1 MRQRQAPAPGIGG
14 RARLQKGDITGFFLL
29 FLVIL
34 AVCAAA
40 TWNAS
45 KLRTAINASTRSYV
59 SDVSYQLASD
69 IDFRL
74 EKNIL
79 DLESLADSLI
89 ALSPDDNASQTIQ
102 SFLTRKANLLGF
114 TSLAV
119 LGTQGRICR
128 TDNFPLT
135 AEEMQQLRGV
145 KTALQGENSVSFL
158 LQESVLY
165 SIPIWKDGQVV
176 GVLGGVRD
184 KANMQALIQTGSF
197 SNRCLTCI
205 IDTIGDVVISPSEVE
220 PFLQLDD
227 IFLKESDSQ
236 AARDIEKMRRDIR
249 ASHSGVFFF
258 TSSDESR
265 LVLSYVPLSSYDWV
279 LLTLVPADLI
289 SQETDQ
295 YIAQS
300 FLILGA
306 IVILFLVILLYLI
319 RLYRRHYR
327 QLAQVA
333 LRDSVTGGMNNAA
346 FQLRAE
352 ELLRAAPANSYSVAL
367 LNIHNF
373 KLINENFGSGEGN
386 RTLCRVMRVLEAHLQ
401 EQEAAARADADNFFL
416 CLRQSDPQ
424 VVRQRLQE
432 LVDAINSFDEDGR
445 VPYRLAFQR
454 GAYLVDDPELEITV
468 IQDRVKTA
476 CRASTD
482 DEGACVFYDAALTQ
496 QLQRERDL
504 SALFDRSLENG
515 DFQVLFQPKVW
526 LESNRVG
533 GAEALVRWNHPQQG
547 VIPPSDFI
555 PLFERSQKICR
566 LDLYVFEQV
575 CKTMR
580 RWLEEGRPP
589 LPISV
594 NLSRQHFKRPDFLEE
609 FREIAQRWQVPTH
622 LIELELTES
631 ILFDDRGIAYV
642 REQIEAIHRMGFRF
656 SLDDF
661 GAGYSSLGL
670 LMEFDVDVLKLDRR
684 FFLHVQ
690 KERTRDVVSAVTNLA
705 RQIGAHTVAE
715 GIETS
720 QQLEFLRAVHCDLVQ
735 GYIYSPPL
743 PIAAFEDWVRN
754 WEAR

>member
-14 RARLQKGDITGFFLL
+14 RARLQKGDIARFFLL
-29 FLVIL
+29 FLVVF
-34 AVCAAA
+34 AVCIAAI
-40 TWNAS
+40 WNAS
-45 KLRTAINASTRSYV
+45 KLRTAINDSTRSYV
-59 SDVSYQLASD
+59 SDVSQQLAND

-74 EKNIL
+74 KKNIL

-89 ALSPDDNASQTIQ
+89 ALSPDDNASQAIQ

-119 LGTQGRICR
+119 LGTQGQICR

-135 AEEMQQLRGV
+135 AEEMQQLKGV
-145 KTALQGENSVSFL
+145 QTALQGKNGVSFL
-158 LQESVLY
+158 VQESVLY

-197 SNRCLTCI
+197 SSRCLTCI

-236 AARDIEKMRRDIR
+236 AARDIEKMRRDIQ
-249 ASHSGVFFF
+249 ASRSGVFFF
-258 TSSDESR
+258 TSDESR

-306 IVILFLVILLYLI
+306 IGILFLVILLYLI

-401 EQEAAARADADNFFL
+401 EQEAAARGDADNFFL
-416 CLRQSDPQ
+416 CLRESDPQ

-432 LVDAINSFDEDGR
+432 LVDGINTFDEGDGA
-445 VPYRLAFQR
+445 PYHLSFQR
-454 GAYLVDDPELEITV
+454 GAYLVDDRELEITV

-482 DEGACVFYDAALTQ
+482 DEGTCVFYDAALTQ

-504 SALFDRSLENG
+504 NALFDHSLENG
-515 DFQVLFQPKVW
+515 DFQVFFQPKVW
-526 LESNRVG
+526 LEDARIG

-575 CKTMR
+575 CKTIR
-580 RWLEEGRPP
+580 RWLDQGRPP

-594 NLSRQHFKRPDFLEE
+594 NLSRQHFKRPDFLVE
-609 FREIAQRWQVPTH
+609 FQEIAARWQVPTH
-622 LIELELTES
+622 FIELELTES
-631 ILFDDRGIAYV
+631 ILFDDRGIAHV
-642 REQIEAIHRMGFRF
+642 KEQIETMHRMGFRC

-661 GAGYSSLGL
+661 GTGYSSLGL
-670 LMEFDVDVLKLDRR
+670 LMEFDVDVVKLDRR
-684 FFLHVQ
+684 FFRHVQ

-715 GIETS
+715 GIETP

>member
-14 RARLQKGDITGFFLL
+14 RARLQKGDIARFFLL
-29 FLVIL
+29 FLVVF
-34 AVCAAA
+34 AVCIAAI
-40 TWNAS
+40 WNAS
-45 KLRTAINASTRSYV
+45 KLRTAINDSTRSYV
-59 SDVSYQLASD
+59 SDVSQQLAND

-74 EKNIL
+74 KKNIL

-119 LGTQGRICR
+119 LGTQGQICR

-135 AEEMQQLRGV
+135 AEEMQQLKGV
-145 KTALQGENSVSFL
+145 QTALQGKNGVSFL
-158 LQESVLY
+158 VQESVLY

-197 SNRCLTCI
+197 SSRCLTCI

-236 AARDIEKMRRDIR
+236 AARDIEKMRRDIQ
-249 ASHSGVFFF
+249 ASRSGVFFF
-258 TSSDESR
+258 TSDESR

-306 IVILFLVILLYLI
+306 IGILFLVILLYLI

-401 EQEAAARADADNFFL
+401 EQEAAARGDADNFFL
-416 CLRQSDPQ
+416 CLRESDPQ

-432 LVDAINSFDEDGR
+432 LVDGINTFDEGDGA
-445 VPYRLAFQR
+445 PYHLSFQR
-454 GAYLVDDPELEITV
+454 GAYLVDDRELEITV

-482 DEGACVFYDAALTQ
+482 DEGTCVFYDAALTQ

-504 SALFDRSLENG
+504 NALFDHSLENG
-515 DFQVLFQPKVW
+515 DFQVFFQPKVW
-526 LESNRVG
+526 LEDARIG

-575 CKTMR
+575 CKTIR
-580 RWLEEGRPP
+580 RWLDQGRPP

-594 NLSRQHFKRPDFLEE
+594 NLSRQHFKRPDFLVE
-609 FREIAQRWQVPTH
+609 FQEIAARWQVPTH
-622 LIELELTES
+622 FIELELTES
-631 ILFDDRGIAYV
+631 ILFDDRSIAHV
-642 REQIEAIHRMGFRF
+642 KEQIETMHRMGFRC

-670 LMEFDVDVLKLDRR
+670 LMEFDVDVVKLDRR
-684 FFLHVQ
+684 FFRHVQ
-690 KERTRDVVSAVTNLA
+690 KERPRDVVSAVTNLA

-715 GIETS
+715 GIETP

>member
-14 RARLQKGDITGFFLL
+14 RARLQKGDIARFFLL
-29 FLVIL
+29 FLVVF
-34 AVCAAA
+34 AVCIAAI
-40 TWNAS
+40 WNAS
-45 KLRTAINASTRSYV
+45 KLRTAINDSTRSYV
-59 SDVSYQLASD
+59 SDVSQQLAND

-74 EKNIL
+74 KKNIL

-119 LGTQGRICR
+119 LGTQGQICR

-135 AEEMQQLRGV
+135 AEEMQQLKGV
-145 KTALQGENSVSFL
+145 QTALQGKNGVSFL
-158 LQESVLY
+158 VQESVLY

-197 SNRCLTCI
+197 SSRCLTCI

-236 AARDIEKMRRDIR
+236 AARDIEKMRRDIQ
-249 ASHSGVFFF
+249 ASRSGVFFF
-258 TSSDESR
+258 TSDESR

-306 IVILFLVILLYLI
+306 IGILFLVILLYLI

-401 EQEAAARADADNFFL
+401 EQEAAARGDADNFFL
-416 CLRQSDPQ
+416 CLRESDPQ

-432 LVDAINSFDEDGR
+432 LVDGINTFDEGDGA
-445 VPYRLAFQR
+445 PYHLSFQR
-454 GAYLVDDPELEITV
+454 GAYLVDDRELEITV

-482 DEGACVFYDAALTQ
+482 DEGTCVFYDAALTQ

-504 SALFDRSLENG
+504 NALFDHSLENG
-515 DFQVLFQPKVW
+515 DFQVFFQPKVW
-526 LESNRVG
+526 LEDARIG

-575 CKTMR
+575 YKTIR
-580 RWLEEGRPP
+580 RWLDQGRPP

-594 NLSRQHFKRPDFLEE
+594 NLSRQHFKRPDFLVE
-609 FREIAQRWQVPTH
+609 FQEIAARWQVPTH
-622 LIELELTES
+622 FIELELTES
-631 ILFDDRGIAYV
+631 ILFDDRGIAHV
-642 REQIEAIHRMGFRF
+642 KEQIETMHRMGFRC

-670 LMEFDVDVLKLDRR
+670 LMEFDVDVVKLDRR
-684 FFLHVQ
+684 FFRHVQ

-715 GIETS
+715 GIETP

>member
-1 MRQRQAPAPGIGG
+1 MKQRQAPAPEVGSW
-14 RARLQKGDITGFFLL
+14 ARLQKGDIARFFLL
-29 FLVIL
+29 FLVVF
-34 AVCAAA
+34 AVCIAAI
-40 TWNAS
+40 WNAS
-45 KLRTAINASTRSYV
+45 KLRTAINDSTRSYV
-59 SDVSYQLASD
+59 SDVSHQLSND

-74 EKNIL
+74 ERNIL

-89 ALSPDDNASQTIQ
+89 ALSPDDDATQVIQ

-114 TSLAV
+114 TSLAA
-119 LGTQGRICR
+119 LGTQGQMYQ

-135 AEEMQQLRGV
+135 AEEMQQLKGV
-145 KTALQGENSVSFL
+145 QTALQGKNGVSFL
-158 LQESVLY
+158 VQESILY

-205 IDTIGDVVISPSEVE
+205 IDTTGNVVISPSNAD

-227 IFLKESDSQ
+227 IFLDESDSQ
-236 AARDIEKMRRDIR
+236 VVEDIEKMQKDIQSSR
-249 ASHSGVFFF
+249 SGAFFF
-258 TSSDESR
+258 TAADQNR

-289 SQETDQ
+289 SQETDL
-295 YIAQS
+295 YITQS

-306 IVILFLVILLYLI
+306 IGILFLVILLYLI

-352 ELLRAAPANSYSVAL
+352 ELLQAAPANSYTVAL

-401 EQEAAARADADNFFL
+401 EQEAAARGDADNFFL
-416 CLRQSDPQ
+416 CLRESDPQ

-432 LVDAINSFDEDGR
+432 LVDGINTFDEGDEA
-445 VPYRLAFQR
+445 PYHLSFQR

-482 DEGACVFYDAALTQ
+482 DEGTCVFYDAALTQ

-504 SALFDRSLENG
+504 NALFDHSLENG
-515 DFQVLFQPKVW
+515 DFQVFFQPKVW
-526 LESNRVG
+526 LEDARIG

-575 CKTMR
+575 CKTIR
-580 RWLEEGRPP
+580 RWLDQGRPP

-594 NLSRQHFKRPDFLEE
+594 NLSRQHFKRPDFLVE
-609 FREIAQRWQVPTH
+609 FQEIAARWQVPTH
-622 LIELELTES
+622 FIELELTES
-631 ILFDDRGIAYV
+631 ILFDDRRVAHV
-642 REQIEAIHRMGFRF
+642 KKQIETMHRMGFRC

-670 LMEFDVDVLKLDRR
+670 LMEFDVDVVKLDRR
-684 FFLHVQ
+684 FFRHVQ